1 MKQSP
6 QASLQALHD
15 ATQSLFIS
23 TITTNDCPNSS
34 YAPYI
39 MDDTGNFYIFISQ
52 LAQHTHDLKNNPNVS
67 ILLMEDEQKTA
78 QIFARKR
85 ATYYCHC
92 HAVEKESPNYIALLD
107 VFETRFGNIMTLLRT
122 LPDFMLFKLEVQS
135 GRFVQGFGKAYL
147 ITPDGLV
154 LNIPSNN

>member
-6 QASLQALHD
+6 EVSLQALHD
-15 ATQSLFIS
+15 TTQSLFIS

-39 MDDTGNFYIFISQ
+39 MDDAGHFYIFISQ
-52 LAQHTHDLKNNPNVS
+52 LAQHTQDLQNNPKVS
-67 ILLMEDEQKTA
+67 ILLMEDEQKTP
-78 QIFARKR
+78 QILARKR
-85 ATYYCHC
+85 ATYYCDC
-92 HAVEKESPNYIALLD
+92 RVVEKENPNYTALLD
-107 VFETRFGNIMTLLRT
+107 AFETSFGKIMKRLRT

-135 GRFVQGFGKAYL
+135 GHFVQGFGKAYL

-154 LNIPSNN
+154 LNTPRS